1 MVTGMAKFTLIAT
14 SAFGLESIVADELRM
29 LGYPSPVTQNG
40 RVLFE
45 GDQGDIARCNL
56 WLRCADR
63 LLLRAAEFRAVDFE
77 ELYQGVKAVR
87 WEEFIPENGIMYVT
101 GKSVKSTLFS
111 VPDCQSI
118 VKKAV
123 VEAMKR
129 RYRRDRFSEDGPL
142 YKIEVSLLKDTA
154 SITVDTSGAGLHKR
168 GYRQNRG
175 DAPLR
180 ETLAAAMVR
189 LSRWEPSR
197 ILADPLCGSGT
208 IAIEAGLIGMN
219 IAPGI
224 NRKFAAEAWS
234 WIPSRVWK
242 KHREE
247 AAAAATRI
255 PMTILASD
263 LDFRVFDAARK
274 NAAAAG
280 LDDAITFQKK
290 PLEEFKSRKKYGC
303 IVTNPPYGERMGEK
317 EEVEGLYRAMGE
329 VFSRLDTWSFF
340 ILSAHPD
347 FQKLYG
353 KPADRN
359 RKLYNGKI
367 LCYLHQYLG
376 PLPGRKN
383 HKADNE
389 P

>member
-1 MVTGMAKFTLIAT
+1 MTCMAKFTLIAT
-14 SAFGLESIVADELRM
+14 SAFGLESIVADELMM

-208 IAIEAGLIGMN
+208 IAIEAGLIGRN

-242 KHREE
+242 KQREE

-290 PLEEFKSRKKYGC
+290 PMEEFKSRKKYGC

-383 HKADNE
+383 HKAGNE